1 MSMPNEV
8 VQFAQTNGGNTDF
21 YVAFQDYYFNRDK
34 MDSEKHDKLQ
44 NAFFAEIIAKSG
56 VSRDGLTTEAWVS
69 HPSVQWASF
78 AVVDATVNAILP
90 QVLTPAFGLFTDFR
104 FVSLGDVVK
113 FKIMPNQFFTV
124 SKGGTGERTIH
135 RQKDFAQDI
144 IVAPVEHIVTVYTD
158 MYRVLAGKE
167 DIADFVARV
176 VLAIEQ
182 AMYSDALNVLMT
194 GLNNLP
200 TGTYK
205 ISGAFDMKTLVK
217 MAETV
222 QVYNAGV
229 RPVIAGSATALM
241 NVLPDSTLG
250 YRGNYD
256 ANGGSIELI
265 KNVYGYD
272 VIKMNNAAAQGGGL
286 VLPDNK
292 IFVVSPA
299 QDKLV
304 KAVVSNALTNSN
316 QFYDNADLTSD
327 YTTRKMWEFVYAS
340 AAKAGVYEITE
351 G

>member
-182 AMYSDALNVLMT
+182 AMYSDALNALMT

-200 TGTYK
+200 TGTYN

-241 NVLPDSTLG
+241 HVLPDSTLG

-304 KAVVSNALTNSN
+304 KGVVSNALTNSN

-340 AAKAGVYEITE
+340 AAKAGVYTVSD
-351 G
+351 

>member
-113 FKIMPNQFFTV
+113 FKIKPNQFFTV

-182 AMYSDALNVLMT
+182 AMYGDALNALMT

-200 TGTYK
+200 TGSYNYT
-205 ISGAFDMKTLVK
+205 GAFDMKTLVK

-304 KAVVSNALTNSN
+304 KGVVSNALTNSN

-327 YTTRKMWEFVYAS
+327 YTTRKMWEFTYAS
-340 AAKAGVYEITE
+340 ASKAGVYTVTD
-351 G
+351 

>member
-1 MSMPNEV
+1 MN
-8 VQFAQTNGGNTDF
+8 
-21 YVAFQDYYFNRDK
+21 
-34 MDSEKHDKLQ
+34 
-44 NAFFAEIIAKSG
+44 II
-56 VSRDGLTTEAWVS
+56 
-69 HPSVQWASF
+69 ASF

-182 AMYSDALNVLMT
+182 AMYGDALNALMT
-194 GLNNLP
+194 GLNSLP

-241 NVLPDSTLG
+241 HVLPDSTLG

-304 KAVVSNALTNSN
+304 KGVVSNALTNSN

>member
-8 VQFAQTNGGNTDF
+8 VQFAQANGGNTDF

-90 QVLTPAFGLFTDFR
+90 KVLTPAFGLFTDFR

-182 AMYSDALNVLMT
+182 AMYGDALNALMT

-200 TGTYK
+200 TGTYN

-229 RPVIAGSATALM
+229 RPIIAGSATALM
-241 NVLPDSTLG
+241 HVLPDSTLG

-272 VIKMNNAAAQGGGL
+272 VIKMDNAAAQGGGL
-286 VLPDNK
+286 VLPDDK

-304 KAVVSNALTNSN
+304 KGVVSNALTNSN

-340 AAKAGVYEITE
+340 AAKAGVYKVTD
-351 G
+351 

>member
-1 MSMPNEV
+1 MN
-8 VQFAQTNGGNTDF
+8 
-21 YVAFQDYYFNRDK
+21 
-34 MDSEKHDKLQ
+34 
-44 NAFFAEIIAKSG
+44 II
-56 VSRDGLTTEAWVS
+56 
-69 HPSVQWASF
+69 ASF

-113 FKIMPNQFFTV
+113 FKIKPNQFFTV

-144 IVAPVEHIVTVYTD
+144 IVAPVEHMVTVYTD

-182 AMYSDALNVLMT
+182 AMYGDALNALMT

-200 TGTYK
+200 TGTYN

-229 RPVIAGSATALM
+229 RPIIAGSATALM
-241 NVLPDSTLG
+241 HVLPDSTLG

-272 VIKMNNAAAQGGGL
+272 VIKMNNASAQGGGL
-286 VLPDNK
+286 ILPDDK

-304 KAVVSNALTNSN
+304 KGVVSNALTNSN

-327 YTTRKMWEFVYAS
+327 YTIRKMWEFTYAS
-340 AAKAGVYEITE
+340 ASKAGVYTVTD
-351 G
+351 

>member
-56 VSRDGLTTEAWVS
+56 VSRDGLTTEAWIS

-113 FKIMPNQFFTV
+113 FKIKPNQFFTV

-182 AMYSDALNVLMT
+182 AMYGDALNALMT

-200 TGTYK
+200 TGTYN

-241 NVLPDSTLG
+241 RVLPDSTLG

-286 VLPDNK
+286 VLPDDK

-327 YTTRKMWEFVYAS
+327 YTIRKMWEFTYAS
-340 AAKAGVYEITE
+340 ASKAGVYTVTD
-351 G
+351 

>member
-69 HPSVQWASF
+69 HPSVQWAAF

-182 AMYSDALNVLMT
+182 AMYGDALNALMT
-194 GLNNLP
+194 GLTNLP
-200 TGTYK
+200 VGSYNYT
-205 ISGAFDMKTLVK
+205 GAFDMKTLVK

-272 VIKMNNAAAQGGGL
+272 VIKMDNAAAQGGGL

-304 KAVVSNALTNSN
+304 KGVVSNALTNSN

-327 YTTRKMWEFVYAS
+327 YTTRKMWEFVNAS
-340 AAKAGVYEITE
+340 AAKAGVYTVTD
-351 G
+351 

>member
-69 HPSVQWASF
+69 HPSVQWAAF

-104 FVSLGDVVK
+104 FVSLGDVMK

-182 AMYSDALNVLMT
+182 AMYGDALNALMT

-241 NVLPDSTLG
+241 HVLPDSTLG

-304 KAVVSNALTNSN
+304 KGVVSNALTNSN

-340 AAKAGVYEITE
+340 AAKAGVYEISD
-351 G
+351 

>member
-1 MSMPNEV
+1 MN
-8 VQFAQTNGGNTDF
+8 
-21 YVAFQDYYFNRDK
+21 
-34 MDSEKHDKLQ
+34 
-44 NAFFAEIIAKSG
+44 II
-56 VSRDGLTTEAWVS
+56 
-69 HPSVQWASF
+69 ASF

-113 FKIMPNQFFTV
+113 FKIKPNQFFTV
-124 SKGGTGERTIH
+124 SKGSVGERTIH

-182 AMYSDALNVLMT
+182 AMYSDALNALMT
-194 GLNNLP
+194 GLTHLP
-200 TGTYK
+200 VGTYNYT
-205 ISGAFDMKTLVK
+205 GAFDMKTLVK

-229 RPVIAGSATALM
+229 RPIIAGSATALM
-241 NVLPDSTLG
+241 HVLPDSTLG

-272 VIKMNNAAAQGGGL
+272 VIKMDNAAAQGGGL
-286 VLPDNK
+286 VLPDDK

-304 KAVVSNALTNSN
+304 KGVVSNALTNSN

-340 AAKAGVYEITE
+340 AAKAGVYTITD
-351 G
+351 

>member
-69 HPSVQWASF
+69 HPSVQWAAF

-182 AMYSDALNVLMT
+182 AMYGDALNALMT
-194 GLNNLP
+194 GLTNLP
-200 TGTYK
+200 VGSYNYT
-205 ISGAFDMKTLVK
+205 GAFDMKTLVK

-229 RPVIAGSATALM
+229 RPIIAGSATALM
-241 NVLPDSTLG
+241 HVLPDSTLG

-272 VIKMNNAAAQGGGL
+272 VIKMDNAAAQGGGL
-286 VLPDNK
+286 VLPDDK

-304 KAVVSNALTNSN
+304 KGVVSNALTNSN

-340 AAKAGVYEITE
+340 AAKAGVYKITD
-351 G
+351 

>member
-69 HPSVQWASF
+69 HPSVQWAAF

-182 AMYSDALNVLMT
+182 AMYGDALNALMT
-194 GLNNLP
+194 GLANLP
-200 TGTYK
+200 AGTYNYT
-205 ISGAFDMKTLVK
+205 GAFDMKTLVK

-229 RPVIAGSATALM
+229 RPIIAGSATALM
-241 NVLPDSTLG
+241 HVLPDSTLG

-286 VLPDNK
+286 VLPDDK

-327 YTTRKMWEFVYAS
+327 YTIRKMWEFTYAS
-340 AAKAGVYEITE
+340 ASKAGVYKITD
-351 G
+351 

>member
-182 AMYSDALNVLMT
+182 AMYGDALNALMT

-200 TGTYK
+200 TGTYN

-304 KAVVSNALTNSN
+304 KGVVSNALTNSN

-340 AAKAGVYEITE
+340 AAKAGVYTVTD
-351 G
+351 

>member
-44 NAFFAEIIAKSG
+44 NAFFAEINAKSG

-69 HPSVQWASF
+69 HPSVQWAAF

-113 FKIMPNQFFTV
+113 FKIKPNQFFTV

-182 AMYSDALNVLMT
+182 AMYGDALNALIT
-194 GLNNLP
+194 GLTHLP
-200 TGTYK
+200 SGTYNY
-205 ISGAFDMKTLVK
+205 SGAFDMKTLVK
-217 MAETV
+217 MAENV

-229 RPVIAGSATALM
+229 RPIIAGSATALM

-272 VIKMNNAAAQGGGL
+272 VIKMDNAAAQGNNL
-286 VLPDNK
+286 VLPDDK

-304 KAVVSNALTNSN
+304 KGVVSNALTNSN

-340 AAKAGVYEITE
+340 AAKAGVYTVTD
-351 G
+351 

>member
-1 MSMPNEV
+1 MN
-8 VQFAQTNGGNTDF
+8 
-21 YVAFQDYYFNRDK
+21 
-34 MDSEKHDKLQ
+34 
-44 NAFFAEIIAKSG
+44 II
-56 VSRDGLTTEAWVS
+56 
-69 HPSVQWASF
+69 ASF

-182 AMYSDALNVLMT
+182 AMYSDALNALMT

-241 NVLPDSTLG
+241 HVLPDSTLG

-304 KAVVSNALTNSN
+304 KGVVSNALTNSN

-340 AAKAGVYEITE
+340 AAKAGVYTVTD
-351 G
+351 

>member
-69 HPSVQWASF
+69 HPSVQWAAF

-124 SKGGTGERTIH
+124 SKGGTGERTVH

-182 AMYSDALNVLMT
+182 AMYGDALNALMT
-194 GLNNLP
+194 GLTNLP
-200 TGTYK
+200 VGSYNYT
-205 ISGAFDMKTLVK
+205 GAFDMKTLVK

-229 RPVIAGSATALM
+229 RPIIAGSATALM

-272 VIKMNNAAAQGGGL
+272 VIKMDNAAAQGGGL

-340 AAKAGVYEITE
+340 AAKAGVYTVTD
-351 G
+351 

>member
-44 NAFFAEIIAKSG
+44 NAFFAEIVAKSG

-69 HPSVQWASF
+69 HPSVQWAAF

-104 FVSLGDVVK
+104 FVSLGDVMK

-182 AMYSDALNVLMT
+182 AMYGDALNALMT

-241 NVLPDSTLG
+241 HVLPDSTLG

-327 YTTRKMWEFVYAS
+327 YTTRKMWEFTYAS
-340 AAKAGVYEITE
+340 AAKAGVYEISD
-351 G
+351 

>member
-1 MSMPNEV
+1 MN
-8 VQFAQTNGGNTDF
+8 
-21 YVAFQDYYFNRDK
+21 
-34 MDSEKHDKLQ
+34 
-44 NAFFAEIIAKSG
+44 II
-56 VSRDGLTTEAWVS
+56 
-69 HPSVQWASF
+69 ASF

-182 AMYSDALNVLMT
+182 AMYGDALNALMT

-200 TGTYK
+200 TGTYN

-241 NVLPDSTLG
+241 HVLPDSTLG

-272 VIKMNNAAAQGGGL
+272 VIKMDNAAAQGGGL

-304 KAVVSNALTNSN
+304 KGVVSNALTNSN

-327 YTTRKMWEFVYAS
+327 YTTRKMWEFTYAS
-340 AAKAGVYEITE
+340 ASKAGVYTVTD
-351 G
+351 

>member
-44 NAFFAEIIAKSG
+44 NAFFAEIVAKSG

-113 FKIMPNQFFTV
+113 FKIKPNQFFTV

-182 AMYSDALNVLMT
+182 AMYGDALNALMT

-241 NVLPDSTLG
+241 HVLPDSTLG

>member
-69 HPSVQWASF
+69 HPSVQWAAF

-113 FKIMPNQFFTV
+113 FKIKPNQFFTV

-182 AMYSDALNVLMT
+182 AMYGDALNALMT

-200 TGTYK
+200 TGTYN

-286 VLPDNK
+286 VLPDDK

-304 KAVVSNALTNSN
+304 KGVVSNALTNSN

-340 AAKAGVYEITE
+340 AAKAGVYTVTD
-351 G
+351 

>member
-1 MSMPNEV
+1 MN
-8 VQFAQTNGGNTDF
+8 
-21 YVAFQDYYFNRDK
+21 
-34 MDSEKHDKLQ
+34 
-44 NAFFAEIIAKSG
+44 II
-56 VSRDGLTTEAWVS
+56 
-69 HPSVQWASF
+69 ASF

-104 FVSLGDVVK
+104 FVSLGDVMK

-182 AMYSDALNVLMT
+182 AMYGDALNALMT
-194 GLNNLP
+194 GLTNLP
-200 TGTYK
+200 SGTYNY
-205 ISGAFDMKTLVK
+205 SGAFDMKTLVK

-241 NVLPDSTLG
+241 RVLPDSTLG

-304 KAVVSNALTNSN
+304 KGVVSNALTNSN

-340 AAKAGVYEITE
+340 AAKAGVYEISD
-351 G
+351 

>member
-44 NAFFAEIIAKSG
+44 NAFFAEIVAKSG

-144 IVAPVEHIVTVYTD
+144 IVAPVEHVVTVYTD

-167 DIADFVARV
+167 DIAEFVARV

-182 AMYSDALNVLMT
+182 AMYGDALNALMT

-241 NVLPDSTLG
+241 HVLPDSTLG

-304 KAVVSNALTNSN
+304 KGVVSNALTNSN

-327 YTTRKMWEFVYAS
+327 YTTRKMWEFTYAS
-340 AAKAGVYEITE
+340 ASKAGVYTVTD
-351 G
+351 

>member
-1 MSMPNEV
+1 MN
-8 VQFAQTNGGNTDF
+8 
-21 YVAFQDYYFNRDK
+21 
-34 MDSEKHDKLQ
+34 
-44 NAFFAEIIAKSG
+44 II
-56 VSRDGLTTEAWVS
+56 
-69 HPSVQWASF
+69 ASF

-182 AMYSDALNVLMT
+182 AMYGDALNALMT
-194 GLNNLP
+194 GLTNLP
-200 TGTYK
+200 SGTYNY
-205 ISGAFDMKTLVK
+205 SGAFDMKTLVK
-217 MAETV
+217 MAENV

-229 RPVIAGSATALM
+229 RPIIAGSATALM

-272 VIKMNNAAAQGGGL
+272 VIKMDNAAAQGGGL

-304 KAVVSNALTNSN
+304 KGVVSNALTNSN

-327 YTTRKMWEFVYAS
+327 YTTRKMWEFTYAS
-340 AAKAGVYEITE
+340 ASKAGVYTVTD
-351 G
+351 

>member
-1 MSMPNEV
+1 MN
-8 VQFAQTNGGNTDF
+8 
-21 YVAFQDYYFNRDK
+21 
-34 MDSEKHDKLQ
+34 
-44 NAFFAEIIAKSG
+44 II
-56 VSRDGLTTEAWVS
+56 
-69 HPSVQWASF
+69 ASF

-182 AMYSDALNVLMT
+182 AMYGDALNALMT
-194 GLNNLP
+194 GLTNLP
-200 TGTYK
+200 VGSYNYT
-205 ISGAFDMKTLVK
+205 GAFDMKTLVK

-222 QVYNAGV
+222 KVYNAGV
-229 RPVIAGSATALM
+229 RPIIAGSATALM

-272 VIKMNNAAAQGGGL
+272 VIKMDNAAAPGGNL

-304 KAVVSNALTNSN
+304 KGVVSNALTNSN

-340 AAKAGVYEITE
+340 AAKAGVYTVTD
-351 G
+351 

>member
-44 NAFFAEIIAKSG
+44 NAFFAEIVAKSG
-56 VSRDGLTTEAWVS
+56 VSRDGLNTEAWVS
-69 HPSVQWASF
+69 HPSVQWAAF

-104 FVSLGDVVK
+104 FVSLGDVMK

-182 AMYSDALNVLMT
+182 AMYGDALNALMT

-241 NVLPDSTLG
+241 HVLPDSTLG

-304 KAVVSNALTNSN
+304 KGVVSNALTNSN

>member
-1 MSMPNEV
+1 MN
-8 VQFAQTNGGNTDF
+8 
-21 YVAFQDYYFNRDK
+21 
-34 MDSEKHDKLQ
+34 
-44 NAFFAEIIAKSG
+44 II
-56 VSRDGLTTEAWVS
+56 
-69 HPSVQWASF
+69 ASF

-182 AMYSDALNVLMT
+182 AMYGDALNALMT

-200 TGTYK
+200 TGTYN

-241 NVLPDSTLG
+241 HVLPDSTLG

-286 VLPDNK
+286 VLPDDK

-327 YTTRKMWEFVYAS
+327 YTTRKMWEFTYAS
-340 AAKAGVYEITE
+340 ASKAGVYTVTD
-351 G
+351 

>member
-1 MSMPNEV
+1 MN
-8 VQFAQTNGGNTDF
+8 
-21 YVAFQDYYFNRDK
+21 
-34 MDSEKHDKLQ
+34 
-44 NAFFAEIIAKSG
+44 II
-56 VSRDGLTTEAWVS
+56 
-69 HPSVQWASF
+69 ASF

-124 SKGGTGERTIH
+124 SKGSTGERTIH

-144 IVAPVEHIVTVYTD
+144 IVAPIEHIVTVYTD

-182 AMYSDALNVLMT
+182 AMYGDALNALMT

-200 TGTYK
+200 TGTYN

-241 NVLPDSTLG
+241 RVLPDSTLG

-304 KAVVSNALTNSN
+304 KGVVSNALTNSN

-340 AAKAGVYEITE
+340 AAKAGVYEITD
-351 G
+351 

>member
-182 AMYSDALNVLMT
+182 AMYGDALNALIT
-194 GLNNLP
+194 GLSNLP
-200 TGTYK
+200 AGSYNYT
-205 ISGAFDMKTLVK
+205 GAFDMKTLVK

-229 RPVIAGSATALM
+229 RPIIAGSATALM
-241 NVLPDSTLG
+241 NVLPNSTLG

-272 VIKMNNAAAQGGGL
+272 VIKMDNAAAQGGGL

-304 KAVVSNALTNSN
+304 KGVVSNALTNSN

-327 YTTRKMWEFVYAS
+327 YTTRKMWEFTYAS
-340 AAKAGVYEITE
+340 AAKAGVYTITD
-351 G
+351 

>member
-44 NAFFAEIIAKSG
+44 NAFFAEIVAKSG
-56 VSRDGLTTEAWVS
+56 VSRDGLTTEAWIS
-69 HPSVQWASF
+69 HPSVQWAAF

-182 AMYSDALNVLMT
+182 AMYGDALNALIT
-194 GLNNLP
+194 GLTHLP
-200 TGTYK
+200 SGTYNY
-205 ISGAFDMKTLVK
+205 SGAFDMKTLVK
-217 MAETV
+217 MAENV

-229 RPVIAGSATALM
+229 RPIIAGSATALM

-286 VLPDNK
+286 VLPDDK

-304 KAVVSNALTNSN
+304 KGVVSNSLTNSN

-340 AAKAGVYEITE
+340 AAKAGVYKITD
-351 G
+351 

>member
-1 MSMPNEV
+1 MN
-8 VQFAQTNGGNTDF
+8 
-21 YVAFQDYYFNRDK
+21 
-34 MDSEKHDKLQ
+34 
-44 NAFFAEIIAKSG
+44 II
-56 VSRDGLTTEAWVS
+56 
-69 HPSVQWASF
+69 ASF

-182 AMYSDALNVLMT
+182 AMYGDALNALMT

-200 TGTYK
+200 TGTYN

-241 NVLPDSTLG
+241 HVLPDSTLG

-304 KAVVSNALTNSN
+304 KGVVSNALTNSN

-340 AAKAGVYEITE
+340 AAKAGVYEISD
-351 G
+351 

>member
-44 NAFFAEIIAKSG
+44 NAFFAEIVAKSG

-69 HPSVQWASF
+69 HPSVQWAAF

-182 AMYSDALNVLMT
+182 AMYGDALNALMT

-200 TGTYK
+200 TGTYN
-205 ISGAFDMKTLVK
+205 ITGAFDMKTLVK

-241 NVLPDSTLG
+241 HVLPDSTLG

-286 VLPDNK
+286 VLPDDK

-304 KAVVSNALTNSN
+304 KGVVSNALTNSN

-327 YTTRKMWEFVYAS
+327 YTTRKMWEFTYAS
-340 AAKAGVYEITE
+340 ASKAGVYKITDQ
-351 G
+351 

>member
-69 HPSVQWASF
+69 HPSVQWAAF

-113 FKIMPNQFFTV
+113 FKIKPNQFFTV

-182 AMYSDALNVLMT
+182 AMYGDALNALMT

-200 TGTYK
+200 TGTYN

-241 NVLPDSTLG
+241 RVLPDSTLG

-304 KAVVSNALTNSN
+304 KGVVSNALTNSN

-340 AAKAGVYEITE
+340 AAKAGVYTITD
-351 G
+351 